1 MSDGAEFRKAV
12 IVVLTRDEVVS
23 LRETVLGIENACC
36 PADVA
41 RILLFM
47 APDATEAC
55 LGEAARLAAGS
66 ESIPVM
72 AVREKG
78 GALGKELQQ
87 LLWGQTDA
95 SHVIIWTADQDAPPE
110 AVALLLKKAKE
121 NPAAV
126 VKFARFLP
134 GGGPPANKGAFV
146 NQRDKAFA
154 RLVCW
159 LYGSEQ
165 TDPNCGPLSFPL
177 REYVRLNLREAF
189 LGTFFESVLC
199 FERLGTQFVEVP
211 LRQHKR
217 PEGKSNLSVFGK
229 LRFFVPVVRLRLL
242 PKHRILREGADEQA

>member
-1 MSDGAEFRKAV
+1 MSDGAAFRKAV
-12 IVVLTRDEVVS
+12 IVVLTRNEVVS

-55 LGEAARLAAGS
+55 RSEAARLAAGS
-66 ESIPVM
+66 EPIPIL

-87 LLWGQTDA
+87 LLRRQADA

-110 AVALLLKKAKE
+110 AVAPLLKKAKE

-134 GGGPPANKGAFV
+134 GGSPPISKGAFI

-154 RLVCW
+154 LLVCG

-177 REYVRLNLREAF
+177 RDYVRLNLREAF

-199 FERLGTQFVEVP
+199 FERLGTPFIEIP
-211 LRQHKR
+211 LQQQKR
-217 PEGKSNLSVFGK
+217 TEGKANLSVFGK

-242 PKHRILREGADEQA
+242 PKHKILREGADEQT